1 MSTHHFLIFLVFI
14 GDNFFKS
21 VSYSIE
27 VLCAAPFSEEK
38 EKLRA
43 VEAQI
48 LSKRVD
54 ISKFE
59 SEYREVWTFLKATV
73 VLMGALVIF
82 FRSDN
87 LYICRF

>member
-1 MSTHHFLIFLVFI
+1 MFFLVFV

-21 VSYSIE
+21 VNYSME
-27 VLCAAPFSEEK
+27 VLSAAPFSEEK

-59 SEYREVWTFLKATV
+59 TEYKEV
-73 VLMGALVIF
+73 
-82 FRSDN
+82 
-87 LYICRF
+87 